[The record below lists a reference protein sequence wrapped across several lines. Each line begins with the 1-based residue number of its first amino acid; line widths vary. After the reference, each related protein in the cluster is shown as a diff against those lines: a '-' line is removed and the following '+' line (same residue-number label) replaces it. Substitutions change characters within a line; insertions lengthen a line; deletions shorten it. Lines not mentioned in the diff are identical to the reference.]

1 MSGRSTRTA
10 QVRVGFCFTG
20 ALQDLVVSDPLILEA
35 PAPTQVDLRPCS
47 IPKCQKM
54 SREANSHK
62 RDNFLDVAGFAAN
75 ADECG

>member
-1 MSGRSTRTA
+1 
-10 QVRVGFCFTG
+10 
-20 ALQDLVVSDPLILEA
+20 
-35 PAPTQVDLRPCS
+35 
-47 IPKCQKM
+47 M